1 MLLADGVTRPHPI
14 GVNNQPSPPSA
25 GKWVLSFLL
34 CITASNWATS
44 CAVAGRSCR
53 RGTSGCR
60 PVAHSMSGVVAAAAA
75 ELAPELFAHLVYV
88 TAFAPVVGMPAR

>member
-1 MLLADGVTRPHPI
+1 MGPI
-14 GVNNQPSPPSA
+14 VPAVHNRQQLGDFLRRRREELSP
-25 GKWVLSFLL
+25 GDV
-34 CITASNWATS
+34 
-44 CAVAGRSCR
+44 
-53 RGTSGCR
+53 GCR